1 MEQCHERHCLSVSAG
16 LFDDSESASAHDTLL
31 VDHSQKFAISALD
44 VGAHDHKTFIKNSL
58 NKVVITG
65 EQRGHSMRQKNPCG
79 YRLQSTVRVA
89 RTKPIPRNQ
98 MRTLTIKTRLS
109 VVTFAVAAVLVAVG
123 GVGLFGVAQSNEAL
137 RDIYEGRAKALQ
149 NISTID
155 ELVSETHFAIS
166 DAVLDPSAQ
175 KTQTVTQAT
184 GKSVGRIDVLLDEY
198 LRGLHDTSEQ
208 KLATHFMADWRS
220 LRDKGFVPTTK
231 LLQANNLSEAQW
243 VVTQQIEPIIKS
255 VKSEGTELRQL
266 QLVAAQQAYEHAR
279 NVSRLVQWL
288 VVACIAAGVGLVGLL
303 CVSMVR
309 VLFAQLGGEPSTAA
323 AVAHRIAGG
332 DLSVVVPVKSNDT
345 SSMMHAMSLMQ
356 TRLASM
362 IGGIQHSADTIA
374 STTSHITAGNT
385 ALSSRTEEHAAGI
398 EQTSAS
404 VEQLA
409 STVKANADHAEQA
422 RTLAMSATKKARDGD
437 RAVADA
443 VERMGSL
450 ARRSAQ
456 IREIT
461 SLIEGIA
468 FQTNLLALNAAVEAA
483 RAGAQGRGFA
493 VVAQEVRALA
503 ERSSNAAKEIA
514 TLINGVTS
522 EVDSSGAT
530 VQVAGRTIVELLSSV
545 TGVAELVDAIATAS
559 REQSAGIDQINIAVT
574 MMDRMTQQNASLVQ
588 DGATT
593 ATELE
598 AQTEQLRSA
607 VQAFTV

>member
-1 MEQCHERHCLSVSAG
+1 MLNNAVIRGKRRGQFVPASIPSDRVFLLSI
-16 LFDDSESASAHDTLL
+16 
-31 VDHSQKFAISALD
+31 Q
-44 VGAHDHKTFIKNSL
+44 
-58 NKVVITG
+58 
-65 EQRGHSMRQKNPCG
+65 
-79 YRLQSTVRVA
+79 VA
-89 RTKPIPRNQ
+89 RAKIFFWKQ
-98 MRTLTIKTRLS
+98 MRTLTVRARLS
-109 VVTFAVAAVLVAVG
+109 VVTSAVAGVLIAVG
-123 GVGLFGVAQSNEAL
+123 GVGLFGVSQSNEAL

-155 ELVSETHFAIS
+155 ELVSETHFAVS

-175 KTQTVTQAT
+175 KSQVVVQAT
-184 GKSVGRIDVLLDEY
+184 GQRIGRIDALLVEY
-198 LRGLHDTSEQ
+198 SRKLPDKSEQ
-208 KLATHFMADWRS
+208 KLAGRFASDWHS

-231 LLQANNLSEAQW
+231 LLEANNLSEAQW
-243 VVTQQIEPIIKS
+243 IVTQQIEPTAKL
-255 VKSEGTELRQL
+255 VKAESTELRQL
-266 QLVAAQQAYEHAR
+266 QLVAAQQEYDHAR
-279 NVSRLVQWL
+279 NVSKLVQWL

-303 CVSMVR
+303 CASMVR

-323 AVAHRIAGG
+323 AVAHRVARG

-356 TRLASM
+356 KRLASM
-362 IGGIQHSADTIA
+362 IGGIQDTADTIA

-385 ALSSRTEEHAAGI
+385 ALSSRTEEHAASI

-404 VEQLA
+404 MEQLA
-409 STVKANADHAEQA
+409 STVKANADHAEKA
-422 RTLAMSATKKARDGD
+422 RKLAMSATDKARDGD

-450 ARRSAQ
+450 AERSAQ

-461 SLIEGIA
+461 SVIEGIA

-503 ERSSNAAKEIA
+503 ERSSNAAREIA

-530 VQVAGRTIVELLSSV
+530 VRVAGRTIVELLSSV

-559 REQSAGIDQINIAVT
+559 REQSAGIDQINTAVT

-607 VQAFTV
+607 VQMFTV